1 MRWASQATQDVWHA
15 TNTKAAPVPFPK
27 LASIITPRGGN
38 CGIVIAAPGVGKTT
52 FLLNWMVKGNVR
64 ALYMSADTS
73 PHDLTAQLGS
83 LATGETR
90 DQVERRLQQSSTWRE
105 EYGKHISSRFPN
117 LVLDFSSQPRM
128 EQIQH
133 RVGALTELWGRTP
146 EIIVMDTASNVFMND
161 MSSNA
166 EWQSVW
172 LSAIEIA
179 RTFNSFFMFAHHV
192 KVGPAR
198 GGRMAPEMNDGLWGS
213 DQFAEIVM
221 GLHTP
226 RPKTMDC
233 TVRKNRT
240 GVKDVPVRFEVD
252 FARADVTEEKK

>member
-15 TNTKAAPVPFPK
+15 TNTKAAPVPFDK
-27 LASIITPRGGN
+27 LGSIITPRGGN
-38 CGIVIAAPGVGKTT
+38 CGIVIAAPGQGKTT
-52 FLLNWMVKGNVR
+52 FLLNWMVKGDVR

-73 PHDLTAQLGS
+73 PHDLTAQLGA

-90 DQVERRLQQSSTWRE
+90 DKVERRLGESLTWRQ
-105 EYGKHISSRFPN
+105 EYGKHISTKFPN

-128 EQIQH
+128 EQIEA

-146 EIIVMDTASNVFMND
+146 EIVVMDTASNVFMED
-161 MSSNA
+161 MGSNA
-166 EWQSVW
+166 EWQTVW
-172 LSAIEIA
+172 LKAIEIA
-179 RTFNSFFMFAHHV
+179 RTFNLFFMFAHHV

-198 GGRMAPEMNDGLWGS
+198 GGRVAPEMNDGLWGS
-213 DQFAEIVM
+213 DQFAELVM

-226 RPKTMDC
+226 RPKELTL

-240 GVKDVPVRFEVD
+240 GAKDVPVRFVTD
-252 FARADVTEEKK
+252 FAKADVREKD